1 MRDIEFCPECGA
13 PVVGDDTSQMCT
25 SCGLTYDEMEE
36 FLDHDD
42 IIDDDEIDPNDGT
55 ENESDEDEDA
65 DEYEYDEDSADGD
78 W

>member
-42 IIDDDEIDPNDGT
+42 IIDDD
-55 ENESDEDEDA
+55 
-65 DEYEYDEDSADGD
+65 
-78 W
+78 